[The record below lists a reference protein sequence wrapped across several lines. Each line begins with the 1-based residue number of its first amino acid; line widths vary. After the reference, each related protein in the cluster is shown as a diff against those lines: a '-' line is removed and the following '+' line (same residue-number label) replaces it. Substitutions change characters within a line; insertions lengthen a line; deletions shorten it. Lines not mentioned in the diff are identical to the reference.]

1 MISIKNDNDKTLNGH
16 SESNSVGS
24 PNSKNNR
31 SVVIMKNK
39 KTISDTR
46 RKESQKEFA
55 LDQTNGDIN
64 ESLDL
69 GSPAKHEHGPLD
81 SFDS

>member
-1 MISIKNDNDKTLNGH
+1 MMNLKNDVDKTLNGH

-39 KTISDTR
+39 KTISEKK
-46 RKESQKEFA
+46 RKESLKEFA
-55 LDQTNGDIN
+55 LD
-64 ESLDL
+64 
-69 GSPAKHEHGPLD
+69 
-81 SFDS
+81 

>member
-1 MISIKNDNDKTLNGH
+1 MKNDNDKTLNGH
-16 SESNSVGS
+16 SESNSVES

-39 KTISDTR
+39 STISEKK
-46 RKESQKEFA
+46 RKESMNEFA
-55 LDQTNGDIN
+55 LDQMKGEMN

-69 GSPAKHEHGPLD
+69 GSPHKHGPLD